1 MRWWWVPDTVPLAL
15 FFTATSCQKMQHL
28 QKGMH
33 PFFSLV
39 QFTAANI
46 EFYLIGEKVQQIS
59 TGSIKRMI
67 KLLRFLTYRMKAA
80 AREFEPW
87 PVEIRFCKEASGT
100 VTTRITGFSIL
111 LESVFKSP
119 NSKGHHPSRVSSCC
133 REASFYS
140 LFLLHFVNLSD
151 GRKS

>member
-87 PVEIRFCKEASGT
+87 PVEIRFCKEASLLCMWYFLPCPILSKF
-100 VTTRITGFSIL
+100 ITAFQEL
-111 LESVFKSP
+111 ATYNFAP
-119 NSKGHHPSRVSSCC
+119 NSQVSL
-133 REASFYS
+133 R
-140 LFLLHFVNLSD
+140 
-151 GRKS
+151 